1 MANNLNRQK
10 CAGMVISIRGDFI
23 TGVAPCRHGIE
34 GCGLSGDPLQFT
46 CRKIRAIFHCPRACA
61 FIDSLSS

>member
-1 MANNLNRQK
+1 MANNLSRQK
-10 CAGMVISIRGDFI
+10 CAGMVISIRDDSI
-23 TGVAPCRHGIE
+23 THVGPCWHGIE
-34 GCGLSGDPLQFT
+34 GCGPNDDPFQFT

>member
-1 MANNLNRQK
+1 
-10 CAGMVISIRGDFI
+10 
-23 TGVAPCRHGIE
+23 VAPCRHGIE